1 MNAAI
6 VQFNFW
12 AIIDIAIISF
22 IIYNVILLIKGTRA
36 AQMLTGILIVFGA
49 FLFSS
54 IVPLTTVNWVMNKFY
69 SSFLLIVIVLFQD
82 ELRNALSRIG
92 KNPLS
97 NTEDQNTS
105 SFKIIDEL
113 ARASGALASTKTGA
127 LIVLERDIILKRY
140 IEIGIP
146 IDSLVTSELLQ
157 SIFHTSSPI
166 HDGAVIIQKARITA
180 AGCFLPLTKSD
191 TLALDMGTRH
201 RAAVGISEETDAVVI
216 LVSEEKGA
224 ISIVHDGKIGQIA
237 NGDQLKKRLKK
248 YFASEIQTE
257 KMEKLKQ
264 QKGEDTFI
272 DKFKTFFNS
281 TKS

>member
-1 MNAAI
+1 VTDAI

-12 AIIDIAIISF
+12 AIIDITIISF
-22 IIYNVILLIKGTRA
+22 IIYNVILLIQGTRA

-82 ELRNALSRIG
+82 ELRNALSKIG

-113 ARASGALASTKTGA
+113 ARASGSLAQTKTGA

-157 SIFHTSSPI
+157 SIFHPSSPI
-166 HDGAVIIQKARITA
+166 HDGAVIIQNARITA
-180 AGCFLPLTKSD
+180 SGCFLPLTKSD

-216 LVSEEKGA
+216 LVSEEKGN
-224 ISIVHDGKIGQIA
+224 ISIVHDGRIQQIA
-237 NGDQLKKRLKK
+237 SGDQLKKRLKK
-248 YFASEIQTE
+248 YFASELQSEKLE
-257 KMEKLKQ
+257 KMKRE
-264 QKGEDTFI
+264 KGEESVI
-272 DKFKTFFNS
+272 DKLGNLFKKNS
-281 TKS
+281 